1 MAADL
6 PWRCICIH
14 GQRSY
19 NLFIELWKSLRL
31 LFSHFDTCFQGCP
44 NHLLIKYQQVTNA
57 MVCLLIFPQLML
69 IMTNHE
75 VSYEAAGNELGH
87 EPPLNLKGYDLGNPI
102 TDSQFDD
109 NSKIPFVH
117 PMAIIS
123 DELYEEDQDNE
134 PADKLDEDFDV
145 ALINPDD
152 YLRSSAS
159 NNDHDNDDDEG
170 DVTECGPE
178 KLTRAQRKRL
188 RKKKLKEDA
197 RRRGNI
203 IGPLL
208 PTTSDGDNNGR
219 GGGGE
224 INSPDV
230 RQNADEKCATPSV
243 ESEFSGCCNQK
254 KLKHRRVAKRLAREQ
269 LKLSSSVPENN
280 RG

>member
-1 MAADL
+1 MGREEKRRTFHEAVVRTL
-6 PWRCICIH
+6 YP
-14 GQRSY
+14 SPP
-19 NLFIELWKSLRL
+19 S
-31 LFSHFDTCFQGCP
+31 SP
-44 NHLLIKYQQVTNA
+44 
-57 MVCLLIFPQLML
+57 PQ
-69 IMTNHE
+69 
-75 VSYEAAGNELGH
+75 
-87 EPPLNLKGYDLGNPI
+87 
-102 TDSQFDD
+102 
-109 NSKIPFVH
+109 
-117 PMAIIS
+117 
-123 DELYEEDQDNE
+123 EDQDNE

-159 NNDHDNDDDEG
+159 NNEHDNDDDEG
-170 DVTECGPE
+170 EVTECGPE

-197 RRRGNI
+197 RRRRNI

-208 PTTSDGDNNGR
+208 PTTRDGDSSGR

-243 ESEFSGCCNQK
+243 ESGEFSGCCNQK

-280 RG
+280 RGDQSRESAAHEKESCGQDKTE